1 MAVSE
6 KYKIGGK
13 IHTRVK
19 NAKGEI
25 VAIFVGLRPDR
36 EANARK
42 FKHMD
47 ELVKWAVEFV
57 ALEDNALKEWANE
70 SLTPWTGNE
79 PCMVRLRALKTIL
92 AKIAGE
98 PEK

>member
-1 MAVSE
+1 MSE
-6 KYKIGGK
+6 WEVEVRPHTTYLWASKWSPGK
-13 IHTRVK
+13 A
-19 NAKGEI
+19 NS
-25 VAIFVGLRPDR
+25 VAIHGPDR

-92 AKIAGE
+92 AKIE
-98 PEK
+98 VK